1 MRLLR
6 FSLFVLIIGASIFSV
21 SAQDRVTCDSAFLE
35 SMLADINAQ
44 LGTIQE
50 QIDNDQDPATSI
62 QAAQVM
68 IDAVTASCFAED
80 MSNIEATDGE
90 MVIYEN
96 EAVSI
101 QIPADWL
108 DMTDPAII
116 EASLEMFSAL
126 SPDSQGVV
134 DTLTAQGMSGAVDFL
149 FMNPSNFS
157 TVVVV
162 AQDLGS
168 SLDLTALEPAIL
180 AQFESL
186 GFTILNNTTVEI
198 PAGPA
203 IYVELSFEIAPGNS
217 QTQQAYIMAYDTSI
231 LTVNLGA
238 TTSIY
243 EDEAP
248 LFDAII
254 QSLVIK

>member
-6 FSLFVLIIGASIFSV
+6 LSLFVLILGASIFSV
-21 SAQDRVTCDSAFLE
+21 SAQDGVTCDSVFLE
-35 SMLADINAQ
+35 SMLTDINAQ
-44 LGTIQE
+44 LESIQE
-50 QIDNDQDPATSI
+50 QIDNGQDPATSI
-62 QAAQVM
+62 QATQLM

-80 MSNIEATDGE
+80 MSNMEAGDGE
-90 MVIYEN
+90 FVTYSSD
-96 EAVSI
+96 AVEI

-108 DMTDPAII
+108 DMTDPDII
-116 EASLEMFSAL
+116 EASLDMFSAL
-126 SPDSQGVV
+126 SPDSQGMV
-134 DTLTAQGMSGAVDFL
+134 DSLTEQGMSGAVDFL
-149 FMNPSNFS
+149 FMNPMNFS

-168 SLDLTALEPAIL
+168 AIDLVALEPAIL

-186 GFTILNNTTVEI
+186 GFTVLENTKVEI

-203 IYVELSFEIAPGNS
+203 IYVLLSFEIAPGAS
-217 QTQQAYIMAYDTSI
+217 QIQQAYIMSYDTSI

-238 TTSIY
+238 TTELY
-243 EDEAP
+243 EAEA
-248 LFDAII
+248 LIFDQII